1 MCGPSVVVVY
11 VQSMDIIHNHPLY
24 SCSKA
29 GEIANG
35 NRNWGPTL
43 YQSLWALLCSPA
55 PRSSFHRYGPYI
67 APYAAPPAA
76 DRTPGR
82 WSEKQ
87 LEVRFWMVLGWVVDD
102 SKARFW
108 RSTTANQKK
117 VYLEQREIPPARI
130 WIKVV
135 VPKNPCQ
142 WLRHM
147 KVQLNK
153 GNHPQPGFSFRLGIS
168 LFFVAEMRFTL
179 R

>member
-1 MCGPSVVVVY
+1 MCGPSVAVVY

-24 SCSKA
+24 SCCKA

-55 PRSSFHRYGPYI
+55 PRSSFHRYGPYP

-76 DRTPGR
+76 DRKPGR

-87 LEVRFWMVLGWVVDD
+87 LVLCGSGWFWDESWMIQRQAFGEVRRQEFKDQCCPLKPM
-102 SKARFW
+102 
-108 RSTTANQKK
+108 KK
-117 VYLEQREIPPARI
+117 
-130 WIKVV
+130 
-135 VPKNPCQ
+135 

-153 GNHPQPGFSFRLGIS
+153 GNHPQPGFTFRLGIS
-168 LFFVAEMRFTL
+168 SLFIAEMRFTL